1 MHSTFL
7 APTHKL
13 IRGTRL
19 ARRGRRDIAFYD
31 CRETCKDFGTR
42 ASHAGSDPI
51 TSSLT
56 PDKFAAGNL
65 VAFHGRIPPLLLW
78 HPDPPL
84 LPWHPDPP
92 VLPWHLDPLLPW
104 HPSLLWHEDR
114 FCRWHWSLSWR
125 EHIFTG
131 LLERPSPWSG
141 CKGKRHRRVCQP
153 AAAVPLCGITYQE

>member
-13 IRGTRL
+13 ITGTRL

-42 ASHAGSDPI
+42 APHAGSDPI

-65 VAFHGRIPPLLLW
+65 VAFYGRIPPC
-78 HPDPPL
+78 
-84 LPWHPDPP
+84 
-92 VLPWHLDPLLPW
+92 
-104 HPSLLWHEDR
+104 
-114 FCRWHWSLSWR
+114 F
-125 EHIFTG
+125 
-131 LLERPSPWSG
+131 
-141 CKGKRHRRVCQP
+141 
-153 AAAVPLCGITYQE
+153 CGIQTPHCSRGTQIRRCSHGTQILCSHGIQIPRCSHGIRIPRCSRGILHCCGTRIALAGGTGPCPGGSTSSQGC